1 MGKLIVLEGIDGTG
15 KSTQFELLQKYLT
28 SRGVSY
34 RALTYPDY
42 QDESSTLV
50 RMYLGGAFGS
60 DPDSVNAYAAGTFYA
75 VDRFASYARYWKEDY
90 ERGTLCLACRYTTSN
105 AVHQGAKMEPGERE
119 AYYEWLSDFEYNK
132 IGIPAPDRVF
142 LLDLPAEVA
151 LANVR
156 SRAQSM
162 DIHETDTEYLR
173 RSAESARAAAKF
185 YGWIVIPC
193 CDAAG
198 RMYTREEI
206 SAALERE
213 IAELI

>member
-15 KSTQFELLQKYLT
+15 KSTQFELMQKYLT

-60 DPDSVNAYAAGTFYA
+60 DPDAVNAYAAGTFYA
-75 VDRFASYARYWKEDY
+75 VDRFASYIRYWKQDY

-105 AVHQGAKMEPGERE
+105 AVHQGAKLEPGERE

-162 DIHETDTEYLR
+162 DIHETDTEYLCR
-173 RSAESARAAAKF
+173 CVESAHDAADYFGWTRILCCDDEGNMRSREDISAEIIARMK
-185 YGWIVIPC
+185 
-193 CDAAG
+193 
-198 RMYTREEI
+198 
-206 SAALERE
+206 
-213 IAELI
+213 